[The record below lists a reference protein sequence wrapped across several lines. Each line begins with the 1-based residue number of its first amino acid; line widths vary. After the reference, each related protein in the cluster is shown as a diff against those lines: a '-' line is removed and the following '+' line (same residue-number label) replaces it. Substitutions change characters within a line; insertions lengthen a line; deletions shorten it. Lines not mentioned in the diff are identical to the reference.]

1 MEIGASLV
9 FTNSRMHRTGTR
21 LEVRVAL
28 GVLPGVRMDR
38 TAARLE
44 MRGVLGVVLLG
55 VQMDQRLSPSLKRK
69 KI

>member
-1 MEIGASLV
+1 MEIGASLA
-9 FTNSRMHRTGTR
+9 FTNSRMHTR
-21 LEVRVAL
+21 GPDGPM

-44 MRGVLGVVLLG
+44 VRVVLVVVLLG
-55 VQMDQRLSPSLKRK
+55 AQMDQRLTPSLKRP